1 MAADEGKSKS
11 VHSINQ
17 PLLNLEA
24 LMPRLESNGLR
35 SLSLFS
41 GGGGL
46 DLGFDLAGFE
56 HVASYELIPICKDT
70 LQRNR
75 PEWNVYAGPDE
86 GDVSKTAWERY
97 KGMVD
102 IIQGGPPCQPFSVA
116 GSQKG
121 EDDERNMW
129 GEFNRAVNTIKP
141 RAFVAENVLGLLNPK
156 FDGFVQSIFM
166 NH

>member
-1 MAADEGKSKS
+1 
-11 VHSINQ
+11 
-17 PLLNLEA
+17 
-24 LMPRLESNGLR
+24 MPRLESNGLR

-86 GDVSKTAWERY
+86 GDVSKLLGNVT
-97 KGMVD
+97 KG
-102 IIQGGPPCQPFSVA
+102 
-116 GSQKG
+116 
-121 EDDERNMW
+121 W
-129 GEFNRAVNTIKP
+129 
-141 RAFVAENVLGLLNPK
+141 
-156 FDGFVQSIFM
+156 
-166 NH
+166 